1 MNNPTLTKV
10 KTKSI
15 LMPLKHITLIILL
28 LYPAISSC
36 RDLFSEVSK
45 HVYLFFRKG

>member
-1 MNNPTLTKV
+1 MNDPTLSKV

-15 LMPLKHITLIILL
+15 LMSLKHITLIILL

-36 RDLFSEVSK
+36 RDLFSEISK
-45 HVYLFFRKG
+45 YVYLIFRKG